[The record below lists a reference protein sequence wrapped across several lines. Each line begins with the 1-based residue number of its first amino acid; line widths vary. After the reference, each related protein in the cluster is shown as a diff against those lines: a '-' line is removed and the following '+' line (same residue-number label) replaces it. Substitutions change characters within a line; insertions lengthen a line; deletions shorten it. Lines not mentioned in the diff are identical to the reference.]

1 MRHAARRD
9 GNDAIITEA
18 LRKAGFHVHDYAKAG
33 MGIPD
38 KLVTKDLPDGRAWV
52 CWVEVK
58 MPKGRLKT
66 AQEAFR
72 DVFEPRGEHY
82 VARDAEDAIRQLY
95 ARYTAAIKPEQLR

>member
-38 KLVTKDLPDGRAWV
+38 KLVTKDLPDGKAWV

-58 MPKGRLKT
+58 MPKGKLRE

-72 DVFEPRGEHY
+72 RVFEPRGEWY
-82 VARDAEDAIRQLY
+82 VARDAQDAVRDLYDAYTSAIRQ
-95 ARYTAAIKPEQLR
+95 EHLR

>member
-1 MRHAARRD
+1 MRYAARRD

-18 LRKAGFHVHDYAKAG
+18 LRKAGFTVMDYGTAG
-33 MGIPD
+33 QGIPD
-38 KLVTKDLPDGRAWV
+38 KLVTRLLPDGLPWV

-82 VARDAEDAIRQLY
+82 VARDAETAILELY